1 MNYMP
6 DGYTEVTPYLT
17 VVDAHKL
24 LHYLVAVFD
33 AQMIRKVEESDGRLK
48 HAAVKLGSAHIEMS
62 EASEE
67 YPPTPAAMHIY
78 VPDVDA
84 THGRAIEHGGEV
96 IFEPMDM
103 DYGERSSAVKDPFGN
118 NWYIATWKR

>member
-17 VVDAHKL
+17 VKRAHEL

-33 AQMIRKVEESDGRLK
+33 AQMTRKIEESDGILK
-48 HAAVKLGSAHIEMS
+48 HAAVRIGKAHIELS
-62 EASEE
+62 EATDD
-67 YPPTPAAMHIY
+67 YPPTPAALHIY
-78 VPDVDA
+78 VADVDA
-84 THGRAIEHGGEV
+84 THARAIENGGTL
-96 IFEPMDM
+96 IFAPTDM
-103 DYGERSSAVKDPFGN
+103 EYGERSSAVKDPFGN